1 MISDPPVELNIPA
14 RRKQTRPRRI
24 QAAWDEAA
32 QMLEIRTSHGNFATT
47 VLLTWREFALL
58 TKAMERIVPDGTDS

>member
-1 MISDPPVELNIPA
+1 MISDPALGTWMLA
-14 RRKQTRPRRI
+14 SSSGTI